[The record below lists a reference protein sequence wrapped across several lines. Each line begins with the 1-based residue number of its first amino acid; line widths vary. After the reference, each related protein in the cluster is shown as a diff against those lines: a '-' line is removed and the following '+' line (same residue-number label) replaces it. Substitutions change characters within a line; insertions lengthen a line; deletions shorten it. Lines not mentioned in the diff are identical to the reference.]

1 MDIDFDF
8 PEQPERTIVE
18 TGMMKW
24 AIKRLLQIHSFG
36 AFCAWVGRAGIGK
49 TTTAEEFVRL
59 ANEKYDPSNPRA
71 FKAIHYEV
79 GRSSDWSKH
88 EMKRGIRSLYAAVGY
103 RVDEGLYKRYLA
115 EELAMDLVHYL
126 KKMNIGVIFVDEA
139 GTLPLNA
146 IRGMVLVSDT
156 ARTMNWN
163 LTIVLIGMDDL
174 PNKLTRLPQIE
185 RRVVEW
191 CYFKPYTLKETHA
204 LLSALHPFFAALTVE
219 KPDEKKIIEYIHKA
233 FSGLPGGIVPF
244 VARFSGIYDEHP
256 GEDPMTYI
264 QAAHMQP
271 LYDKKRS
278 IDDNDGGYKQSIKT
292 IIKDMPDDD
301 PLENDEAEDSDG
313 V

>member
-1 MDIDFDF
+1 MSIDFDF
-8 PEQPERTIVE
+8 PDLEEKIVVQ

-36 AFCAWVGRAGIGK
+36 AFCVWIGRAGIGK

-59 ANEKYDPSNPRA
+59 AAEKYDPSNPRA
-71 FKAIHYEV
+71 FKAVHYEV
-79 GRSSDWSKH
+79 GTSSDWSKR

-156 ARTMNWN
+156 ARTMNWT
-163 LTIVLIGMDDL
+163 LTIVLMGMDDL

-204 LLSALHPFFAALTVE
+204 LLSALHPFFAGLNLS
-219 KPDEKKIIEYIHKA
+219 KPKDNEIIEYIHNA
-233 FSGLPGGIVPF
+233 FMGLPGGIVPF
-244 VARFSGIYDEHP
+244 VIRFAAIYDEYP
-256 GEDPMTYI
+256 NDNPMTHV
-264 QAAHMQP
+264 QAAHLHP
-271 LYDKKRS
+271 LFEKNIS
-278 IDDNDGGYKQSIKT
+278 IVDNKGNYKEAIKT
-292 IIKDMPDDD
+292 ILRDMPQDDSIED
-301 PLENDEAEDSDG
+301 GEAENYEN
-313 V
+313 